1 MEEKRDWFGLYYQNQ
16 NANYTDYLQNGISPK
31 DVVLQDKDSY
41 KKNDKIVQA
50 FTDNEGKFNNEA
62 FDNFYNQ
69 ALSSFN
75 TFSQGDFKDTKLPEI
90 EYDIM
95 SAIRLPQEKT
105 QKIDLKINKRRNPFI
120 ETEGLSTVLGTSESK
135 LSPYE
140 IAQSNRI
147 WDTNKFL
154 VE

>member
-31 DVVLQDKDSY
+31 DVILQDKDSY

-69 ALSSFN
+69 ALTSFN

-105 QKIDLKINKRRNPFI
+105 QKIDLKINKRRN
-120 ETEGLSTVLGTSESK
+120 
-135 LSPYE
+135 
-140 IAQSNRI
+140 
-147 WDTNKFL
+147 
-154 VE
+154 